1 MKQQLSRH
9 HIATER
15 LCQTNAKIT
24 KHQQRSSTTRAC
36 IRTCS
41 YVGGVP
47 PLKFGS
53 DHFAEE
59 LETGFRALRTELNV
73 PVSFPLSVSQ
83 AADSSAAR
91 GPIPP
96 PNGVEDVT
104 DRTDLPFVTIDP
116 PGSIDLDQAFYAER
130 TASGY
135 QVFYAI
141 ADVAAFVGPG
151 SALDVEAMQRG
162 VTLYSP
168 DQRASLHPEPINE
181 AAASL
186 LAGATRQAVLW
197 QIELDKRGVQVGAHA
212 ARATVKSREQLTYA
226 QAQDR
231 LDTDSANEPLMLLRE
246 IGQLR
251 QQLEAERG
259 AISLQLP
266 SQEITQQADGAYK
279 LHYDTSMPIEGW
291 NAQISLLTGM
301 AAGQLMVEA
310 GHGLLRTL
318 PPLQSDTV
326 DQVRRAAKALNV
338 DWPDGMSYADRVRE
352 LDPNVAA
359 EAALLTRAARSFRGA
374 GYDAFFNGK
383 TPEQP
388 LHGAIGAIYAH
399 VTAPLRRVCDRYA
412 NEIILSHCAG
422 IETPEWVLAQLDQ
435 LPSIMNTGRQR
446 DRSLERATVDFVEAM
461 VLRHRVGEVFDGVVL
476 SHTRRGANVQLRE
489 PAVLATIDDRADIGA
504 EVQLRLDKVDVS
516 RRTVDFSIAS

>member
-1 MKQQLSRH
+1 MPV
-9 HIATER
+9 TFP
-15 LCQTNAKIT
+15 NA
-24 KHQQRSSTTRAC
+24 
-36 IRTCS
+36 
-41 YVGGVP
+41 VM
-47 PLKFGS
+47 
-53 DHFAEE
+53 
-59 LETGFRALRTELNV
+59 
-73 PVSFPLSVSQ
+73 Q
-83 AADSSAAR
+83 AADSSAER
-91 GPIPP
+91 GPIAP
-96 PNGVEDVT
+96 PNGVETVV
-104 DRTDLPFVTIDP
+104 DRTELPFITIDP
-116 PGSIDLDQAFYAER
+116 PGSIDLDQAFCAER
-130 TASGY
+130 TTSGY
-135 QVFYAI
+135 RVFYAI

-151 SALDVEAMQRG
+151 SALDIEAMERG

-197 QIELDKRGVQVGAHA
+197 NIELDSRGEQVHAHA
-212 ARATVKSREQLTYA
+212 ERATVMSREQLTYA

-231 LDTDSANEPLMLLRE
+231 LDSETAGDSLLLLRE
-246 IGQLR
+246 IGLLR

-266 SQEITQQADGAYK
+266 SQEITHRPDGSYE

-326 DQVRRAAKALNV
+326 DQVRRAARALNIEWGAGV
-338 DWPDGMSYADRVRE
+338 SYADRVRE
-352 LDPNVAA
+352 LDPNNAA

-383 TPEQP
+383 IPEQP

-412 NEIILSHCAG
+412 NEIVLSHCAG

-446 DRSLERATVDFVEAM
+446 DRSLERATVDFVESM
-461 VLRHRVGEVFDGVVL
+461 VLRHRVGDVFDGVVL

-504 EVQLRLDKVDVS
+504 EVRLRLDSVDVT
-516 RRTVDFSIAS
+516 RRAVDFSIAT